1 MKKKLPVVAI
11 VGRQNVGKSTL
22 FNAIA
27 GKRHAIVDEHPGL
40 TRDIL
45 FREITYGDASFLL
58 SDTPGL
64 DLAGKDELSEKILA
78 LAHKQLEESTAVILL
93 LENPGPE
100 AFDYR
105 LVELVRQSNIPSII
119 AVNKMDNEE
128 DFPNLSNFYEMGLPD
143 IIPVS
148 ALRKKNIALLLEK
161 IAAILPKASPSRDQ
175 IDVRIA
181 IVGRPNS
188 GKSTLLN
195 AIVGYERSVVSD
207 VPGTTRDTVDEDIRF
222 HGKLIR
228 FLDTAGMR
236 RKRNISEAIEY
247 YSISRTIEAI
257 RRCDVAIH
265 LIDATVGLTEND
277 KKISDEILKWRK
289 CPIIALNKWDA
300 IEKNDK
306 TFAEYKDKISFKYYR
321 ASDFPIISI
330 SAREKQR
337 VHKLI
342 TTAIEIHQKS
352 LKQIPTAEL
361 NRAIEQAFRTQKHPV
376 LGNAVKIYY
385 ATQTGTAPP
394 KFRLFTNNTEMLK
407 RKDLLRYLEKM
418 FKDALGLEGVPIF
431 FEIEGRKPKKNS
443 EK

>member
-1 MKKKLPVVAI
+1 MKKKLPIVAI

-22 FNAIA
+22 FNALA
-27 GKRHAIVDEHPGL
+27 GKRRAIVDAHPGL

-45 FREITYGDASFLL
+45 FQEILHNDVSFLL

-64 DLAGKDELSEKILA
+64 DLSGKDELSEKILS
-78 LAHKQLEESTAVILL
+78 LAHKQLAESSAVILL
-93 LENPGPE
+93 FENPAPE

-105 LVELVRQSNIPSII
+105 LVELVRHSNIPSII
-119 AVNKMDNEE
+119 AVNKMDNDE
-128 DFPNLSNFYEMGLPD
+128 DFSNLSNFYEMGLSD

-148 ALRKKNIALLLEK
+148 ALQKKNTSLLLEK
-161 IAAILPKASPSRDQ
+161 IAALLPKTRAFRDD

-195 AIVGYERSVVSD
+195 ALAGYERSVVSD
-207 VPGTTRDTVDEDIRF
+207 VPGTTRDSVDEDIRF

-228 FLDTAGMR
+228 FIDTAGMR
-236 RKRNISEAIEY
+236 RKRNIDRAIEY
-247 YSISRTIEAI
+247 YSITRTIEAI
-257 RRCDVAIH
+257 KRCDVVIH
-265 LIDATVGLTEND
+265 LVDATLGLTEND

-321 ASDFPIISI
+321 ALDFPIISI
-330 SAREKQR
+330 SAAHTQR
-337 VHKLI
+337 IHKLI
-342 TTAIEIHQKS
+342 TTAIALHARS
-352 LKQIPTAEL
+352 LKTIPTAEL
-361 NRAIEQAFRTQKHPV
+361 NRTLEQAFKTHRHPV
-376 LGNAVKIYY
+376 LGNSVKIYY
-385 ATQTGTAPP
+385 ATQTGFAPP
-394 KFRLFTNNTEMLK
+394 TFRLFTNDPEALK
-407 RKDLLRYLEKM
+407 RKDLLRYLEKI
-418 FKDALGLEGVPIF
+418 FKESFDLEGVPLF
-431 FEIEGRKPKKNS
+431 FEIEGRKSKKFL

>member
-22 FNAIA
+22 FNALA
-27 GKRHAIVDEHPGL
+27 GKRRAIVDAHPGL

-45 FREITYGDASFLL
+45 FQEISHNEVSFLL

-64 DLAGKDELSEKILA
+64 DLAKKDELSEKILA
-78 LAHKQLEESTAVILL
+78 LAHKQLAESAAVILL
-93 LENPGPE
+93 FENPGPE

-105 LVELVRQSNIPSII
+105 LVELVRQSNIPTII

-128 DFPNLSNFYEMGLPD
+128 DYPNLSNFYEMGLAD
-143 IIPVS
+143 IIPIS
-148 ALRKKNIALLLEK
+148 ALRKKNTSLLLEK
-161 IAAILPKASPSRDQ
+161 IAALLPKTTPSGDN

-195 AIVGYERSVVSD
+195 ALAGYERSVVSD

-228 FLDTAGMR
+228 FIDTAGMR
-236 RKRNISEAIEY
+236 RKRNIDKAIEY
-247 YSISRTIEAI
+247 YSITRTIEAI
-257 RRCDVAIH
+257 KRCDVVIH
-265 LIDATVGLTEND
+265 LVDATVGLTEND

-300 IEKNDK
+300 VEKNDK

-321 ASDFPIISI
+321 ALDFPIISI

-352 LKQIPTAEL
+352 LHQIPTAEL
-361 NRAIEQAFRTQKHPV
+361 NRTIEQAFRIHKHPV
-376 LGNAVKIYY
+376 LGNSIKIYY
-385 ATQTGTAPP
+385 ATQTGFAPP
-394 KFRLFTNNTEMLK
+394 KFRLFTNNTELLK

-418 FKDALGLEGVPIF
+418 FKEALGLEGVPIF
-431 FEIEGRKPKKNS
+431 FEIEGRKPKKLS